1 MNARLIYSKKH
12 YFRFIPINANKAESD
27 SAVMI
32 IIIAA
37 RRAAGIGNPGEGV
50 EVGGKSV
57 LVEVGVDV
65 GQEVIVGIPVGVS
78 GG

>member
-1 MNARLIYSKKH
+1 M
-12 YFRFIPINANKAESD
+12 
-27 SAVMI
+27 
-32 IIIAA
+32 
-37 RRAAGIGNPGEGV
+37 GGV

-78 GG
+78 VGKVGEGV